1 LVGVKKEQIHSI
13 KLPLADLPTS
23 HPHIYGLRS
32 SYKVGSLLNLT
43 CESGPSSPPTTLF
56 WFLNGEKISHDSPLV
71 TEMDA
76 VYPLANKRAISRS
89 LLSLHLTEDRLP
101 KHPYPVMVKCVAVI
115 REFYRKSVKAR
126 VSILGRK
133 KVKGGVKETSND
145 GTTEGFVSSAA
156 HIFTSVTYYWLLK
169 FYLVILF

>member
-1 LVGVKKEQIHSI
+1 M
-13 KLPLADLPTS
+13 
-23 HPHIYGLRS
+23 
-32 SYKVGSLLNLT
+32 NLT

-56 WFLNGEKISHDSPLV
+56 WFMNGAKISHDSPHV

-76 VYPLANKRAISRS
+76 VYPLANKRAISHS
-89 LLSLHLTEDRLP
+89 LVSLHLTEDRLP

-115 REFYRKSVKAR
+115 REFYRKSVKSR

-133 KVKGGVKETSND
+133 ITKDEEDSND

-156 HIFTSVTYYWLLK
+156 HIVKSVTFYWLLT

>member
-1 LVGVKKEQIHSI
+1 M
-13 KLPLADLPTS
+13 
-23 HPHIYGLRS
+23 
-32 SYKVGSLLNLT
+32 NLT

-56 WFLNGEKISHDSPLV
+56 WFINGEKISHDSPHI

-115 REFYRKSVKAR
+115 REFYRKSVKSR
-126 VSILGRK
+126 VSILGRE
-133 KVKGGVKETSND
+133 KVKDAVKDAYND

-156 HIFTSVTYYWLLK
+156 EICMSVTFYWLLI
-169 FYLVILF
+169 FYLVILFSLEI

>member
-1 LVGVKKEQIHSI
+1 M
-13 KLPLADLPTS
+13 
-23 HPHIYGLRS
+23 
-32 SYKVGSLLNLT
+32 NLT

-56 WFLNGEKISHDSPLV
+56 WFMNGAKISPNSPHV

-101 KHPYPVMVKCVAVI
+101 QHPYPVMVKCVAVI
-115 REFYRKSVKAR
+115 REFYRKSVKSR

-133 KVKGGVKETSND
+133 KTKDEEEFDD

-156 HIFTSVTYYWLLK
+156 EIFTSVTFIWLFI
-169 FYLVILF
+169 FYLVALFLMAYFSFSQ

>member
-1 LVGVKKEQIHSI
+1 M
-13 KLPLADLPTS
+13 
-23 HPHIYGLRS
+23 
-32 SYKVGSLLNLT
+32 NLT

-56 WFLNGEKISHDSPLV
+56 WFLNGAKITQDSPHV

-89 LLSLHLTEDRLP
+89 LLSLHLTEDRLT

-115 REFYRKSVKAR
+115 REFYRKSVKSR

-133 KVKGGVKETSND
+133 KGKEGDQETSYD
-145 GTTEGFVSSAA
+145 GTTEGVVSSAA
-156 HIFTSVTYYWLLK
+156 DIFNFS
-169 FYLVILF
+169 

>member
-1 LVGVKKEQIHSI
+1 M
-13 KLPLADLPTS
+13 
-23 HPHIYGLRS
+23 
-32 SYKVGSLLNLT
+32 NLT

-56 WFLNGEKISHDSPLV
+56 WFMNGAKISPDSSHV

-101 KHPYPVMVKCVAVI
+101 QHPYPVMVKCVAVI
-115 REFYRKSVKAR
+115 REFYRKSVKSR

-133 KVKGGVKETSND
+133 KVKDEEESND
-145 GTTEGFVSSAA
+145 GTTEGFVSSATE
-156 HIFTSVTYYWLLK
+156 ILMSVTFYWLLT
-169 FYLVILF
+169 FYLVILFCPEI